1 MWLSIWSRHVRR
13 SSASSIASLVSVTL
27 GRLTRNAGTHRVP
40 QVSTRPTST
49 AFSRQVARAI
59 SRRGLRTG
67 MARRIPAAVGR
78 LISAAVGV
86 TLTVLL
92 AAGVLLTAGG
102 LLDGFAVPV
111 SAATPRDVLVI
122 GIAGDVDNLDP
133 HVTMTNRS
141 WAVTYPAY
149 ERLVRY
155 KIEDG
160 IGSTE
165 VEPDLA
171 TDWTVSD
178 DGLVWTFRLRDNARF
193 ADGSPVNADA
203 VVYSFRRLLAIGE
216 GPSES
221 FPTLAAIEAL
231 DSHTVRFTLDEPF
244 APFLL
249 TLANNGAGIVNP
261 RLDAHD
267 NGDYGRGWLA
277 ERTMGSGP
285 YQVERWDKDQQI
297 RLVPNPHYGGTAPAF
312 RMVLFLV
319 INDPS
324 ARRLQ
329 LERGDIDI
337 AEALPLDQLERI
349 RKMPGIRVED
359 HPSLRVTYLYLHNQ
373 RGALADPRVRR
384 AISYAV
390 DYDALI
396 QGVMLGNAVQMRGPV
411 PEGMW
416 SHDPTAYQYTKNLD
430 KARALLAE
438 AGYSG
443 GLTLGYLYSPVY
455 PEWEQ
460 IGLALQ
466 AQLAAVGI
474 RLELE
479 PLAYATMRAKLGD
492 GDFDIAVGNWTPD
505 FADPYMFMNYW
516 FDSNN
521 GGLPGNR
528 SFYANDE
535 VDALIRRAAVDTDLD
550 GRTRLYQEAQRIVID
565 EAAYVYLYQQRYQ
578 VAMRDNVNGYVFNPM
593 LLDIYNVDTMSK

>member
-1 MWLSIWSRHVRR
+1 MRQGLVVVL
-13 SSASSIASLVSVTL
+13 IA
-27 GRLTRNAGTHRVP
+27 
-40 QVSTRPTST
+40 
-49 AFSRQVARAI
+49 
-59 SRRGLRTG
+59 
-67 MARRIPAAVGR
+67 
-78 LISAAVGV
+78 
-86 TLTVLL
+86 L
-92 AAGVLLTAGG
+92 AALGG
-102 LLDGFAVPV
+102 LSAHAF
-111 SAATPRDVLVI
+111 AATPKDVLVI

-141 WAVTYPAY
+141 WSVTYPVY

-155 KIEDG
+155 KEENG
-160 IGSTE
+160 VGLTE

-171 TDWTVSD
+171 TAWTVSD
-178 DGLVWTFRLRDNARF
+178 DGLVWTFTLRENARF
-193 ADGSPVNADA
+193 ADGTPVDA
-203 VVYSFRRLLAIGE
+203 EAVAYSFHRLMAIGE
-216 GPSES
+216 GPSDA
-221 FPTLAAIEAL
+221 FPTLAEVNAVGRY
-231 DSHTVRFTLDEPF
+231 TVEFVLSEPF

-261 RLDAHD
+261 KLADYEVDAD
-267 NGDYGRGWLA
+267 LGRGYLA
-277 ERTMGSGP
+277 EHSLGSGP
-285 YQVERWDKDQQI
+285 FQVERWDKDQQI
-297 RLVPNPHYGGTAPAF
+297 RLVPNPHYGGETPEF
-312 RMVLFLV
+312 RMILFQV

-349 RKMPGIRVED
+349 QTMPGIRVED

-373 RGALADPRVRR
+373 QGPLADARVRQ

-390 DYDALI
+390 DYDALV

-416 SHDPTAYQYTKNLD
+416 SHIPDAYQYSFNPD
-430 KARALLAE
+430 KARQLLAE
-438 AGYSG
+438 AGYGS
-443 GLTLGYLYSPVY
+443 GLTLGYLYSPTY

-466 AQLAAVGI
+466 AQLAAVGV

-479 PLAYATMRAKLGD
+479 PLAYATMREKLGE
-492 GDFDIAVGNWTPD
+492 GDFDVSVGNWTPD

-528 SFYANDE
+528 SFYANEE
-535 VDALIRRAAVDTDLD
+535 VDALIRRAAVVTDIEE
-550 GRTRLYQEAQRIVID
+550 RTRLYQEAQRIVID
-565 EAAYVYLYQQRYQ
+565 EAAYVYLYQQSYK
-578 VAMRDNVNGYVFNPM
+578 VAMRDNVVGYVYNPM
-593 LLDIYNVDTMSK
+593 LVDIFNVDTMYKQ

>member
-1 MWLSIWSRHVRR
+1 MSLSHR
-13 SSASSIASLVSVTL
+13 S
-27 GRLTRNAGTHRVP
+27 HRGV
-40 QVSTRPTST
+40 
-49 AFSRQVARAI
+49 AARA
-59 SRRGLRTG
+59 LL
-67 MARRIPAAVGR
+67 V
-78 LISAAVGV
+78 
-86 TLTVLL
+86 VLL
-92 AAGVLLTAGG
+92 AAGMLLGSLPGG
-102 LLDGFAVPV
+102 RAVPAL
-111 SAATPRDVLVI
+111 AATPPDVLVI

-141 WAVTYPAY
+141 WAVTYYAY

-155 KIEDG
+155 KVQDG
-160 IGSTE
+160 VGLTE

-171 TDWTVSD
+171 TGWTVSD
-178 DGLVWTFRLRDNARF
+178 DGLVWTFTLRDDARF
-193 ADGSPVNADA
+193 ADGTPVDAHA
-203 VVYSFRRLLAIGE
+203 VVYSFHRLLAIGE
-216 GPSES
+216 GPADA
-221 FPTLAAIEAL
+221 FPTLASVEAV
-231 DSHTVRFTLDEPF
+231 DDYTVRFTLSEPF

-261 RLDAHD
+261 RLSEHD

-277 ERTMGSGP
+277 EHTMGSGP
-285 YQVERWDKDQQI
+285 YQVQRWDKDQQI
-297 RLVPNPHYGGTAPAF
+297 VLVPNPHWPGPAPAF
-312 RMVLFLV
+312 RMVVFQV

-349 RKMPGIRVED
+349 KGMRGIRVEE
-359 HPSLRVTYLYLHNQ
+359 HPSLSVTYLYLNNQ
-373 RGALADPRVRR
+373 RSPLNDVRVRQ

-390 DYDALI
+390 DYNALI

-411 PEGMW
+411 PQGMW
-416 SHDPTAYQYTKNLD
+416 SHDPEAYQYSLDLD

-466 AQLAAVGI
+466 AQLAQVGI

-479 PLAYATMRAKLGD
+479 PYAYATMRAMLGD
-492 GDFDIAVGNWTPD
+492 GDFDIAVGNWSPD

-516 FDSNN
+516 FDSAN

-528 SFYANDE
+528 SFYSNPE
-535 VDALIRRAAVDTDLD
+535 VDALIRRAAVSTDIEE
-550 GRTRLYQEAQRIVID
+550 RTRLYQEAQRIVID
-565 EAAYVYLYQQRYQ
+565 EAAYVYLYQKGYQ
-578 VAMRDNVNGYVFNPM
+578 VAMRDNVQGYVFNPM
-593 LLDIYNVDTMSK
+593 LVDIFNVHQMSK